1 MPEVFEFLMVV
12 FSTTFKTAFVNVISH
27 TFSSFLDQDEDR
39 PTTANEEADDVKD
52 DGNTEEGEKGEEED
66 YDTDIPITNL
76 GPGAE
81 SLSHQEIAV

>member
-1 MPEVFEFLMVV
+1 MH
-12 FSTTFKTAFVNVISH
+12 FS
-27 TFSSFLDQDEDR
+27 DQVEDR
-39 PTTANEEADDVKD
+39 PTTANEEADDAVKD
-52 DGNTEEGEKGEEED
+52 DGNTEEEERGEEDD

>member
-1 MPEVFEFLMVV
+1 MH
-12 FSTTFKTAFVNVISH
+12 FS
-27 TFSSFLDQDEDR
+27 DQDEDR
-39 PTTANEEADDVKD
+39 PTTANEEADDAVKD